1 MVKNI
6 FMVIGIEIRVL
17 LSFLGYQ
24 FLEISIYKNPKHGS
38 TIQRKLKI
46 FHRKLTF
53 KETQKGDY
61 II

>member
-1 MVKNI
+1 MDKDLWLKTYLW
-6 FMVIGIEIRVL
+6 L
-17 LSFLGYQ
+17 LESKFFGYQ
-24 FLEISIYKNPKHGS
+24 LSEISIYKNSKHGS